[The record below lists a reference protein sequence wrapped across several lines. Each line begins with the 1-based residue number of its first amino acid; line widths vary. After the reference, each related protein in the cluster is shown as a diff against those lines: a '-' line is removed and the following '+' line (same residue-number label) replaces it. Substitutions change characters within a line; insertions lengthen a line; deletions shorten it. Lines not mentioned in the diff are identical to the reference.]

1 MRRKRFIVEQDDID
15 EMSDFKKI
23 FDVYKKK
30 IHYSDVE
37 FVDSNGESYD
47 NVIEV
52 QQDGLLFSF
61 DGLVDYLQFFFPE
74 DYGEEG
80 SEGYYDARYY
90 DEMYNNRFEW
100 YSEFNDRYYDDWNE
114 GYIIESFNN
123 EQMEK
128 LKEIVKFV
136 SPSLISQF
144 HTAENG
150 RIQFGNNSKDVDNL
164 LDLLSTLKLEDN
176 LTEAYIDGQVAAVQG
191 EVPKYIEETYCNCLK
206 NAIGIEN
213 YSTRHCFWKY
223 LLPWGDALLLYSSF
237 ATSQD
242 DKLLDLIFEGIKKTQ
257 IRHLP
262 TWYELSH
269 EVWSREDFNRVFY
282 QEVDK
287 ILDNTLEDI
296 LSDEKYSKDYLE
308 VLGKVTQIGGLGQ
321 WIKSKNKNVQI
332 RMNSV
337 DPETLKID
345 FMIAKGGSN
354 WSYKKGRTTI
364 DEIIN
369 LLNVESLFD
378 PESFREHYLRF
389 LRNSVL

>member
-61 DGLVDYLQFFFPE
+61 DGLVDYLRFFFKDE
-74 DYGEEG
+74 YGEEG
-80 SEGYYDARYY
+80 SDSYYDAQYY
-90 DEMYNNRFEW
+90 DEMYNHRFEW

-114 GYIIESFNN
+114 GFIIESFNN

-206 NAIGIEN
+206 PVGIER
-213 YSTRHCFWKY
+213 YSSKYCFWKY
-223 LLPWGDALLLYSSF
+223 FMAWGDAVTLF
-237 ATSQD
+237 ARFGTPEGN
-242 DKLLDLIFEGIKKTQ
+242 LLDLIFEGIKKTK